1 MTSKYFRSFDMMSNM
16 SNYSQAELDEY
27 CRLKAEAA
35 RRYADNLMAAG
46 EPDFIAWNRAIRSE
60 ILESESN

>member
-1 MTSKYFRSFDMMSNM
+1 MMSNM